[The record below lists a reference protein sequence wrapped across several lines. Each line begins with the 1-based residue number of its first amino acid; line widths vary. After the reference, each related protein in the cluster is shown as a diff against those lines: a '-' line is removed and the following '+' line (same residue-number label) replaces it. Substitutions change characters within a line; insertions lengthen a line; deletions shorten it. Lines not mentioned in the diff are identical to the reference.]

1 MYAFEYVR
9 PGSLDEA
16 VKLLGEQEEAK
27 LIAGGQSFL
36 PTLKLRLAQPETVV
50 DLGALAGELKG
61 IRRDGDNIVIGAMTT
76 HAEVAASAEVT
87 SAIPGLAYLAS
98 LIGDPQVRH
107 RGTLGGSIANAD
119 PGADYPAAVVGLN
132 ATVHTTRRTIAA
144 DDFFTGMFETA
155 LEDDEIIRA
164 VSFPIAEKSGYAKFR
179 NPASRYALVSVM
191 VARTGGGVRVA
202 VSGAG
207 PSVFRVP
214 EMEQALSS
222 NFSPEAVAG
231 IKVSPNDL
239 NSDLYG
245 TPEYRAH
252 LVTVM
257 ARRAIVAAG

>member
-76 HAEVAASAEVT
+76 HAEVATSAEVT

-231 IKVSPNDL
+231 IRVSPNDL

>member
-50 DLGALAGELKG
+50 DLGALASELKS

-231 IKVSPNDL
+231 IRVSPNDL

-257 ARRAIVAAG
+257 ARRAIEAAG

>member
-16 VKLLGEQEEAK
+16 VKLLGEQEDAK

-222 NFSPEAVAG
+222 NFSPEAVAA

-257 ARRAIVAAG
+257 ARRAIEAAG

>member
-16 VKLLGEQEEAK
+16 VKLLGEQEDAK

-50 DLGALAGELKG
+50 DLGALASELKS

-231 IKVSPNDL
+231 IRVSPNDL

-257 ARRAIVAAG
+257 ARRAIEAAG